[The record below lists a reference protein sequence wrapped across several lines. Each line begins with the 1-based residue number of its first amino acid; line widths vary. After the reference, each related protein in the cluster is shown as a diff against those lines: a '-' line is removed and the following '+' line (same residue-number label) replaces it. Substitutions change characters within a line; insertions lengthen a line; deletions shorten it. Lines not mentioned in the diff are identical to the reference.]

1 MLPGTQEVEAGGP
14 RTDTRLGKSV
24 KLLEKNT
31 LKLKK
36 KKKKKGLGAWLK
48 RQSTCLE
55 SQKP

>member
-36 KKKKKGLGAWLK
+36 KKKKKKASSLCIFVEPFK
-48 RQSTCLE
+48 
-55 SQKP
+55 

>member
-36 KKKKKGLGAWLK
+36 KKKKKKNCSYTVAEP
-48 RQSTCLE
+48 S
-55 SQKP
+55 S